1 MRHSRIVPAIQLGDR
16 VVILLES
23 GRFTGEVVSR
33 GADGR
38 LLVKLD
44 CHARG
49 VHLHVDHRRVRKLPS
64 VLRVPASRKPSQGR
78 FAG

>member
-1 MRHSRIVPAIQLGDR
+1 MRRRRVVHAIQVGDR

-33 GADGR
+33 GSDGR
-38 LLVKLD
+38 LLIVLD
-44 CHARG
+44 GHGRG
-49 VHLHVDHRRVRKLPS
+49 VHIHVDHRRVRRLPD
-64 VLRVPASRKPSQGR
+64 VLRAPAGRTPGQGR